1 MTANTEASK
10 AFTLIA
16 GPRKNTAKR
25 KTGCYHIHA
34 NIYNV
39 FGSGYVGQSI
49 ILGNRVRE
57 HANLCF
63 STTSNYITSLQNEAK
78 VTLYLVPASYNLPLD
93 IAMFL
98 TILEQFLFFALQPSV
113 NISLVTTLG
122 LISSNKEQWGTTENL
137 G

>member
-16 GPRKNTAKR
+16 GP
-25 KTGCYHIHA
+25 KTGCYPA
-34 NIYNV
+34 NIDNV

-57 HANLCF
+57 HANLRF

-113 NISLVTTLG
+113 NSSLVAVL
-122 LISSNKEQWGTTENL
+122 LIRNSEELLKIWKLYIYRYNFS
-137 G
+137 